1 MKIKLGNTASCSM
14 FPKQYEKFEA
24 GVSFEIETEIQEDE
38 LDSKV
43 IELSE
48 RIRDIVKKEL
58 DIKSAEYLVS
68 SERVKKKIRTAL
80 DKM

>member
-24 GVSFEIETEIQEDE
+24 GVSFEIETEIQEEE
-38 LDSKV
+38 LESKV
-43 IELSE
+43 AELSN
-48 RIRDIVKKEL
+48 RIKEIVKKEL
-58 DIKSAEYLVS
+58 DTKSAEYLVS